1 VRLSIVIPT
10 HDTREMTLQ
19 CVASVATA
27 RRGDDEVIVI
37 DDGVDGT
44 GDAVSR
50 LHPGVRVRKHEKT
63 AGFTV
68 SANEG
73 LSCAAGDL
81 LLILN
86 SDTLVDTGA
95 LEAIRAAFERDSDLG
110 VVSPSLVGRE
120 GNPQWIGGR
129 APTLVWLFALSTG
142 VAAALARWP
151 GYRRARPGIGSDP
164 EWVTG
169 AAMAIRRPVWESIGP
184 FDTAFRFYAQ
194 DLDLCLRAGDAGWR
208 IGVVAEARV
217 VHLGGATVGRLPG
230 ALGSANPAWLWA
242 DLLRWAEKRRG
253 TGWARRAAL
262 LMWAGSSLRLLSRAV
277 ACVWVPRS
285 GRADWDRDTHTLRA
299 ARSAVRTAFTES
311 QSRP

>member
-19 CVASVATA
+19 CVASVAAA
-27 RRGDDEVIVI
+27 RRGDDEVILI
-37 DDGVDGT
+37 DDGADGT
-44 GDAVSR
+44 GEAVGR
-50 LHPGVRVRKHEKT
+50 LYPDVHVRRHEKT

-73 LSCAAGDL
+73 LSGADGDL
-81 LLILN
+81 LLVLN

-95 LEAIRAAFERDSDLG
+95 LEAIRAAFERDSGLG

-120 GNPQWIGGR
+120 GSAQWIGGK
-129 APTLVWLFALSTG
+129 APTLAWLFVLSTG
-142 VAAALARWP
+142 VAAVLPRWP
-151 GYRRARPGIGSDP
+151 GSGRRRSGTGA

-169 AAMAIRRPVWESIGP
+169 AAMAIRRPVWDSIGP

-230 ALGSANPAWLWA
+230 ALGGSNPAWLWA
-242 DLLRWAEKRRG
+242 DLLRWAEKRHG
-253 TGWARRAAL
+253 TGWAQRAAG
-262 LMWAGSSLRLLSRAV
+262 LMWAGSRLRLLGRAL
-277 ACVWVPRS
+277 ACFWLPRS
-285 GRADWDRDTHTLRA
+285 GRADWDRDTEVLRGA
-299 ARSAVRTAFTES
+299 CSAVRAAFHRTVE
-311 QSRP
+311 